1 MKLKFLHDSMRFN
14 RETAREEL
22 IKKGQTVDIPD
33 EDVNAFLAGTNPRA
47 EIVSA
52 KEKAAAYTK
61 ANVHKPI
68 VKFIAKQTAPPKR
81 QMKHASTII
90 SKGSKKASNKIAT
103 MKTAKITM
111 CTSPTNMNDKVHE
124 QLEK

>member
-33 EDVNAFLAGTNPRA
+33 EDVNAFLSGTNPRA

-52 KEKAAAYTK
+52 KEKAALEEEGKALPIVETKEEPQVVTK
-61 ANVHKPI
+61 ASPKAVGKAKVTKPR
-68 VKFIAKQTAPPKR
+68 VT
-81 QMKHASTII
+81 
-90 SKGSKKASNKIAT
+90 KKK
-103 MKTAKITM
+103 K
-111 CTSPTNMNDKVHE
+111 
-124 QLEK
+124 